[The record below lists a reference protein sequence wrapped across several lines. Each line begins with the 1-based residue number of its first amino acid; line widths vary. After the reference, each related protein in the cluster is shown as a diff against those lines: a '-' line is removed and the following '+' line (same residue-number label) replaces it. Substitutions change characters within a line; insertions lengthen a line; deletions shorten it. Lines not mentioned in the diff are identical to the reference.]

1 MKKITLVLTLF
12 LGVLLLA
19 SCSNGNKAGDS
30 DKKGEENT
38 LRVAMS
44 TDIDSLDPFKM
55 TAGDTETIMDQV
67 FDGLFD
73 VDTEGNLIPDLA
85 ESYSVSEDGKTYDFK
100 LKKDVY
106 FHDGK
111 EFSAE
116 DVLYTYDAMAGL
128 TSKEPLSSKFSIIEK
143 IDLVD
148 DYHVRVHLKERQN
161 GFIYLTLRPIV
172 EKDYKDNGTK
182 PIGTGPYMFESYTPG
197 EGLRLKKFEDY
208 HDKDHIAHFENV
220 EVIKIADRQTM
231 IMALKNNDLD
241 LADRISSEEASQ
253 LEDAC
258 NINSF
263 PQNLVQV
270 MGLNNDFKA
279 FQDKN
284 VRLALNYA
292 IDRDE
297 IINTVAEGKATKLF
311 SSFSPALKEYFE
323 DLGEYYPYDPEK
335 AKELLKEAGY
345 ENGLTF
351 KLTVPSDYKYHM
363 NTAELIQAQLQKV
376 GIETTI
382 DPIEF
387 STWLTKVY
395 KDRDYEATVVGFI
408 GYLDPI
414 QILGRYTSE
423 NPKNYINFKSSE
435 FDQAISKAEK
445 ATTKEEEIQS
455 IKDAQKVLAKDAASV
470 FIADPANNQALRKGL
485 TGLNQY
491 PIQKLNLEDVKLEK
505 WVKWLLKSLYP
516 FFLHCFL

>member
-1 MKKITLVLTLF
+1 MKRITLVLTLF

-19 SCSNGNKAGDS
+19 GCSNSKDKAGDS

-38 LRVAMS
+38 LRVAMA
-44 TDIDSLDPFKM
+44 TEIDSLDPFKM

-73 VDTEGNLIPDLA
+73 VDTDGSLIPDLA
-85 ESYSVSEDGKTYDFK
+85 ESYSISEDGKTYDFK

-111 EFSAE
+111 KFGAE

-128 TSKEPLSSKFSIIEK
+128 TSKEPLSSKFAIIDK
-143 IDLVD
+143 IDVID
-148 DYHVRVHLKERQN
+148 DLNIRVHLKERQN

-182 PIGTGPYMFESYTPG
+182 PIGTGPYEFVSYTPG
-197 EGLRLKKFEDY
+197 EGLKLKKFNDY
-208 HDKDHIAHFENV
+208 HKKDHIAHFENL
-220 EVIKIADRQTM
+220 EVIRITDRQTM
-231 IMALKNNDLD
+231 IMALKNKDLD
-241 LADRISSEEASQ
+241 LADRISAEEADQ
-253 LEDAC
+253 LKDVC
-258 NINSF
+258 TVNNF

-297 IINTVAEGKATKLF
+297 IIESAAEGKATKLF

-323 DLGEYYPYDPEK
+323 DLGEYYPHDVEK
-335 AKELLKEAGY
+335 AKALLKEAGY
-345 ENGLTF
+345 EKGLSF

-363 NTAELIQAQLQKV
+363 NTAELIQSQLQKV
-376 GIETTI
+376 GIEVTI

-387 STWLTKVY
+387 SSWLTKVY

-408 GYLDPI
+408 GYLDPV
-414 QILGRYTSE
+414 QILGRYTSQNE
-423 NPKNYINFKSSE
+423 KNYINFKSKD
-435 FDQAISKAEK
+435 FDAAIANAEK
-445 ATTKEEEIQS
+445 SSTKEEEIKN
-455 IKDAQKVLAKDAASV
+455 IKKSQKILAEEAASV
-470 FIADPANNQALRKGL
+470 FIADPDNNQALRNGL
-485 TGLNQY
+485 TGLKQY
-491 PIQKLNLEDVKLEK
+491 PIQKLNLEDVKLENE
-505 WVKWLLKSLYP
+505 
-516 FFLHCFL
+516 

>member
-172 EKDYKDNGTK
+172 EIY
-182 PIGTGPYMFESYTPG
+182 I
-197 EGLRLKKFEDY
+197 
-208 HDKDHIAHFENV
+208 
-220 EVIKIADRQTM
+220 
-231 IMALKNNDLD
+231 
-241 LADRISSEEASQ
+241 
-253 LEDAC
+253 
-258 NINSF
+258 
-263 PQNLVQV
+263 
-270 MGLNNDFKA
+270 
-279 FQDKN
+279 
-284 VRLALNYA
+284 
-292 IDRDE
+292 
-297 IINTVAEGKATKLF
+297 
-311 SSFSPALKEYFE
+311 
-323 DLGEYYPYDPEK
+323 
-335 AKELLKEAGY
+335 LL
-345 ENGLTF
+345 
-351 KLTVPSDYKYHM
+351 
-363 NTAELIQAQLQKV
+363 
-376 GIETTI
+376 
-382 DPIEF
+382 
-387 STWLTKVY
+387 
-395 KDRDYEATVVGFI
+395 
-408 GYLDPI
+408 
-414 QILGRYTSE
+414 
-423 NPKNYINFKSSE
+423 
-435 FDQAISKAEK
+435 
-445 ATTKEEEIQS
+445 
-455 IKDAQKVLAKDAASV
+455 
-470 FIADPANNQALRKGL
+470 
-485 TGLNQY
+485 
-491 PIQKLNLEDVKLEK
+491 
-505 WVKWLLKSLYP
+505 
-516 FFLHCFL
+516 

>member
-1 MKKITLVLTLF
+1 MKRITLVLTFF

-19 SCSNGNKAGDS
+19 GCSNSKDKAGDS

-44 TDIDSLDPFKM
+44 TEIDSLDPFKM

-73 VDTEGNLIPDLA
+73 VDTDGSLIPDLA
-85 ESYSVSEDGKTYDFK
+85 ESYSISEDGKTYDFK

-111 EFSAE
+111 KFGAE

-128 TSKEPLSSKFSIIEK
+128 TSKEPLSSKFAIIDK
-143 IDLVD
+143 IDVID
-148 DYHVRVHLKERQN
+148 DLNIRVHLKERQN

-182 PIGTGPYMFESYTPG
+182 PIGTGPYEFVSYTPG
-197 EGLRLKKFEDY
+197 EGLKLKKFNDY
-208 HDKDHIAHFENV
+208 HKKDHIAHFENL
-220 EVIKIADRQTM
+220 EVIRITDRQTM
-231 IMALKNNDLD
+231 IMALKNKDLD
-241 LADRISSEEASQ
+241 LADRISAEEADQ
-253 LEDAC
+253 LKDVC
-258 NINSF
+258 TVNNF

-297 IINTVAEGKATKLF
+297 IIESAAEGKATKLF

-323 DLGEYYPYDPEK
+323 DLGEYYPHDVEK
-335 AKELLKEAGY
+335 AKALLKEAGY
-345 ENGLTF
+345 EKGLSF

-363 NTAELIQAQLQKV
+363 NTAELIQSQLQKV
-376 GIETTI
+376 GIEVTI

-387 STWLTKVY
+387 SSWLTKVY

-408 GYLDPI
+408 GYLDPV
-414 QILGRYTSE
+414 QILGRYTSQNE
-423 NPKNYINFKSSE
+423 KNYINFKSKD
-435 FDQAISKAEK
+435 FDAAIANAEK
-445 ATTKEEEIQS
+445 SSTKEEEIKN
-455 IKDAQKVLAKDAASV
+455 IKKSQKILAEEAASV
-470 FIADPANNQALRKGL
+470 FIADPDNNQALRNGL
-485 TGLNQY
+485 TGLKQY
-491 PIQKLNLEDVKLEK
+491 PIQKLNLEDVKLENE
-505 WVKWLLKSLYP
+505 
-516 FFLHCFL
+516 